1 MLPKVMQPRSGLG
14 ELLVK
19 RLLAAIARPVAAI
32 ERERGVVED
41 EPPRAATRRNMTS
54 AIKGEPPPRW
64 NAPRTE
70 Y

>member
-41 EPPRAATRRNMTS
+41 EPLWVLVTVQADIYRRARPQGAT
-54 AIKGEPPPRW
+54 
-64 NAPRTE
+64 
-70 Y
+70 

>member
-41 EPPRAATRRNMTS
+41 EPPRAAS
-54 AIKGEPPPRW
+54 QCVWCGVVPCDVQAFLKVS
-64 NAPRTE
+64 
-70 Y
+70 